1 MIPLWYT
8 IFSSQSPFLFYT
20 TCITPYHFL
29 ISLLIFF
36 PMQFAVMVLYFWG
49 ILCFLQVYL
58 LVKVQVLSCGL
69 PQVEIKAKFES
80 FHFFFFKCPLWQI
93 HGYHLDRL
101 SDSHGSGSVY
111 SPRSPRPLAAHLHH
125 PLPNALPPL
134 LLPPARRAAANEE
147 VKSIFVR
154 LLFNLEFR
162 IYIFFTLFALL
173 ISIFYTLF
181 SFSYSIFYYFIFIS
195 IFHILFSFPHM
206 KKQILILFVLF

>member
-80 FHFFFFKCPLWQI
+80 FLFLFFSSVPYGKSMDTIQTDCRIVMVPVQSIPLGPPAPQPPISITHCPTRC
-93 HGYHLDRL
+93 HRYYCH
-101 SDSHGSGSVY
+101 
-111 SPRSPRPLAAHLHH
+111 RPVV
-125 PLPNALPPL
+125 LPPT
-134 LLPPARRAAANEE
+134 RR
-147 VKSIFVR
+147 
-154 LLFNLEFR
+154 
-162 IYIFFTLFALL
+162 
-173 ISIFYTLF
+173 
-181 SFSYSIFYYFIFIS
+181 
-195 IFHILFSFPHM
+195 
-206 KKQILILFVLF
+206 